1 MRYTIK
7 FCVFISVL
15 LYFALPLGALGE
27 NEASAELYSTDEF
40 DIQSIIDA
48 IPDETAKKLPMG
60 DIFSSEDI
68 YESFSFEY
76 FFALIKNTL
85 FSTLSD
91 SVGTLSSVLGLIIAA
106 SALSS
111 LKGVLRSDSLT
122 VLFEFLSCI
131 CLMLML
137 YNSIYPLVEGVRLY
151 LTQLTGI
158 VGAMIPVMIAIG
170 TAGGNLSAS
179 GVSANAMML
188 GIAFVESLA
197 VGGLFPVLQLSFGLS
212 IASGF
217 GGLRLGGISKLVR
230 GVFTWILGLISAV
243 ISAVM
248 TFQTSIAARADS
260 LSMRAVKFAASK
272 AVPVVGGIASDA
284 VSAVAGS
291 LSLVRTTVG
300 WVGVIIIAVLTLP
313 VIVKIILMRLCVNIS
328 CTAADIIG
336 LEREKNLLSD
346 MCGLLGFLAAVCVI
360 CALMF
365 VYAAALFA
373 KTASALV

>member
-7 FCVFISVL
+7 FCVFITVILCFSL
-15 LYFALPLGALGE
+15 ALKATGE
-27 NEASAELYSTDEF
+27 NEPSAELYSTDEF
-40 DIQSIIDA
+40 DVESIIDA

-76 FFALIKNTL
+76 FFTLIKNTL
-85 FSTLSD
+85 FSAISD
-91 SVGTLSSVLGLIIAA
+91 SVGTLSSVMGLIIAA
-106 SALSS
+106 SALSA

-137 YNSIYPLVEGVRLY
+137 YNSIYSLVEGVRLY

-248 TFQTSIAARADS
+248 TFQTSIASRADS

-313 VIVKIILMRLCVNIS
+313 VIIKIILMRLCVNIS

-336 LEREKNLLSD
+336 LERESNLLSD

-373 KTASALV
+373 KTTSALV

>member
-7 FCVFISVL
+7 FCVFITVILCFS
-15 LYFALPLGALGE
+15 FALKATGE
-27 NEASAELYSTDEF
+27 NEAAAELYSADEF
-40 DIQSIIDA
+40 DVESIIDA

-76 FFALIKNTL
+76 FFTLIKNTL
-85 FSTLSD
+85 FSAISD
-91 SVGTLSSVLGLIIAA
+91 SVGTLSSVMGLIIAA
-106 SALSS
+106 SALSA

-137 YNSIYPLVEGVRLY
+137 YNSIYSLVESVRLY

-197 VGGLFPVLQLSFGLS
+197 VGGLFPVLQLSFGIS

-217 GGLRLGGISKLVR
+217 GGLRLSGISKLVR

-248 TFQTSIAARADS
+248 TFQTSIASRADS

-336 LEREKNLLSD
+336 LERERNLLSD

-373 KTASALV
+373 KTASALM